1 MAKVRRHVLV
11 CSNLDCLSWPLPR
24 AVVAFELSG
33 PQRLL
38 LYEEIGPVKN
48 KQRQTNL
55 PNSAHRCNGLVIVTI
70 FAPITIDSPPLL
82 GVSRTGQQSPHATD
96 KAAGANCLITAG
108 SCTSQGP
115 HVSWPFS
122 TTKTNKRMIKIEAK
136 QIEAKQIEAKQTSS
150 CVPLNDPKRSQKC
163 VEQFPPR
170 LKISM
175 LHWHQSNL
183 ACNSCTFWR
192 SPGTLPCSIDITFG
206 YIWTTLRLSMKMRK
220 MPKRYGA

>member
-24 AVVAFELSG
+24 AVVALELSG

-38 LYEEIGPVKN
+38 LCGEIGPVKN

-96 KAAGANCLITAG
+96 KAAGANCHHCGALARPKG
-108 SCTSQGP
+108 
-115 HVSWPFS
+115 
-122 TTKTNKRMIKIEAK
+122 RMSHGRFLL
-136 QIEAKQIEAKQTSS
+136 QKQT
-150 CVPLNDPKRSQKC
+150 K
-163 VEQFPPR
+163 E
-170 LKISM
+170 
-175 LHWHQSNL
+175 
-183 ACNSCTFWR
+183 
-192 SPGTLPCSIDITFG
+192 
-206 YIWTTLRLSMKMRK
+206 
-220 MPKRYGA
+220 

>member
-24 AVVAFELSG
+24 AVVALELSG

-38 LYEEIGPVKN
+38 LCGEIGPVNN

-96 KAAGANCLITAG
+96 KAAGANCHHCGALARPKG
-108 SCTSQGP
+108 
-115 HVSWPFS
+115 
-122 TTKTNKRMIKIEAK
+122 RMSHGRFLL
-136 QIEAKQIEAKQTSS
+136 QKQT
-150 CVPLNDPKRSQKC
+150 K
-163 VEQFPPR
+163 E
-170 LKISM
+170 
-175 LHWHQSNL
+175 
-183 ACNSCTFWR
+183 
-192 SPGTLPCSIDITFG
+192 
-206 YIWTTLRLSMKMRK
+206 
-220 MPKRYGA
+220 

>member
-24 AVVAFELSG
+24 AVVALELSG

-108 SCTSQGP
+108 LL
-115 HVSWPFS
+115 HVPRAACLMAVFYY
-122 TTKTNKRMIKIEAK
+122 KNKQK
-136 QIEAKQIEAKQTSS
+136 
-150 CVPLNDPKRSQKC
+150 NDKNRSK
-163 VEQFPPR
+163 E
-170 LKISM
+170 
-175 LHWHQSNL
+175 N
-183 ACNSCTFWR
+183 R
-192 SPGTLPCSIDITFG
+192 SKANRSKADI
-206 YIWTTLRLSMKMRK
+206 IMCPS
-220 MPKRYGA
+220 

>member
-24 AVVAFELSG
+24 AVVPFELSG

-82 GVSRTGQQSPHATD
+82 GVSRTDQQSPHATE
-96 KAAGANCLITAG
+96 GHRG
-108 SCTSQGP
+108 
-115 HVSWPFS
+115 
-122 TTKTNKRMIKIEAK
+122 
-136 QIEAKQIEAKQTSS
+136 
-150 CVPLNDPKRSQKC
+150 
-163 VEQFPPR
+163 
-170 LKISM
+170 
-175 LHWHQSNL
+175 
-183 ACNSCTFWR
+183 
-192 SPGTLPCSIDITFG
+192 
-206 YIWTTLRLSMKMRK
+206 RLS
-220 MPKRYGA
+220 YDCGALASLTVLHILHGFFYQVKTDHK